1 MLFVS
6 LRDLQWRRRRFFIG
20 VLATGLVFALAL
32 LIAGISQSFISE
44 VSRTVKV
51 FDVDQWVISEKATGP
66 LTSSTLITEGVLD
79 QVKSTPGVTEAAPL
93 LVSRD
98 TVHMPAAKD
107 IGVMGVTPGALGN
120 PKVRKGHGLQG
131 PGEVVVDS
139 TLGAKIGETLTIGGL
154 PLRVVGTT
162 SGISYFAGTPV
173 AFASLDDVQKFMI
186 AGQPLLTAVLV
197 KGNLDHAP
205 AGTHAIDNAAV
216 VKDLRRPLKQASGTV
231 DILRTLLWLV
241 AAGIIASILYV
252 QAIERTRDFAV
263 FKAMGVTGRSLAT
276 GLAFQAVLLAL
287 LSAIVAIFLSMLLTP
302 LMPMRVETPTS
313 AIVLLVVASVFIG
326 VLSSLFGLRRA
337 VSVDPALAFGGQ

>member
-1 MLFVS
+1 VLFVS

-32 LIAGISQSFISE
+32 LIAGISQSFVNE

-51 FDVDQWVISEKATGP
+51 FDVDEWVISEKATGP
-66 LTSSTLITEGVLD
+66 LTSTTLIGEQLVDTVR
-79 QVKSTPGVTEAAPL
+79 KAPGVKEASPL
-93 LVSRD
+93 LVARS
-98 TVHMPAAKD
+98 TVHVPGAKD
-107 IGVMGVTPGALGN
+107 IGVMGVVPGGLGT
-120 PKVRKGHGLQG
+120 PKVTKGRALQG
-131 PGEVVVDS
+131 RGEVVVDS
-139 TLGAKIGETLTIGGL
+139 TLGPKIGDTLTLGGI
-154 PLRVVGTT
+154 PLRVVGRT
-162 SGISYFAGTPV
+162 SGISYFAGQPV
-173 AFASLDDVQKFMI
+173 VFAALDDVQKFMV
-186 AGQPLLTAVLV
+186 ANQPLVTAILV
-197 KGNLDHAP
+197 RGNVDTSP
-205 AGTHAIDNAAV
+205 TGTHAVDNSGV
-216 VKDLRRPLKQASGTV
+216 IKDLRRPLDQASGTV

-263 FKAMGVTGRSLAT
+263 FKAMGVTGRSLAS

-287 LSAIVAIFLSMLLTP
+287 LSAVVAFFLSILLAP

-313 AIVLLVVASVFIG
+313 AVVLLVIASMVIG